1 MVLGLFGKSKKTKVP
16 SGPPQDVAW
25 VRSAKG
31 KYFKFLN
38 LEPDEMGLEN
48 ISAVYVLWHQGVRP
62 QWVYI
67 GHTDDLGRTLQE
79 LRRDDEI
86 VDYDKRGGLFV
97 TWSMIKPEFQ
107 PGVVRYLYQ
116 VMQPVVV
123 NPDYLDKGEDEKEAE
138 EVEPIPVLLPGTSA
152 PSGA

>member
-1 MVLGLFGKSKKTKVP
+1 MVLGLFGKSKKKKAP

-25 VRSAKG
+25 VKSAKNR
-31 KYFKFLN
+31 YFKFLN

-62 QWVYI
+62 QWVYV
-67 GHTDDLGRTLQE
+67 GQTDDLGRTLQE

-123 NPDYLDKGEDEKEAE
+123 NPDYLDKGEDEKGAE

>member
-1 MVLGLFGKSKKTKVP
+1 MVLGLFGKSKKKKAP

-25 VRSAKG
+25 VKSAKNR
-31 KYFKFLN
+31 YFKFLN

-62 QWVYI
+62 QWVYV
-67 GHTDDLGRTLQE
+67 GQTDDLGRTLQE

>member
-1 MVLGLFGKSKKTKVP
+1 MVLGLFGKSKKKKAP

-25 VRSAKG
+25 VKSAK
-31 KYFKFLN
+31 KRFYKFLN
-38 LEPDEMGLEN
+38 LEPEAMG
-48 ISAVYVLWHQGVRP
+48 IADMSAVYVLWHQGVRP
-62 QWVYI
+62 QWVYV
-67 GHTDDLGRTLQE
+67 GQTDDLGRTLQE

-123 NPDYLDKGEDEKEAE
+123 NPDYLDKGEDEKGAE

>member
-1 MVLGLFGKSKKTKVP
+1 MVLGLFGKSKKKKAP

-25 VRSAKG
+25 VKSAKG

-62 QWVYI
+62 QWVYL
-67 GHTDDLGRTLQE
+67 GYTDDLGRILQE

-86 VDYDKRGGLFV
+86 VEYDRRGGLFV

-107 PGVVRYLYQ
+107 PGVVRYLNQ
-116 VMQPVVV
+116 VMRPVVV
-123 NPDYLDKGEDEKEAE
+123 NPDLLEDGDDKEEDEI
-138 EVEPIPVLLPGTSA
+138 EPIPVLLPGA
-152 PSGA
+152 QPQGG

>member
-1 MVLGLFGKSKKTKVP
+1 LGLFGKSKKKKAP

-25 VRSAKG
+25 VKSAKNR
-31 KYFKFLN
+31 YFKFLN

-62 QWVYI
+62 QWVYV
-67 GHTDDLGRTLQE
+67 GQTDDLGRTLQE

>member
-1 MVLGLFGKSKKTKVP
+1 MVLGLFGKSKKKKAP

-25 VRSAKG
+25 VKSAKNR
-31 KYFKFLN
+31 YFKFLN

-62 QWVYI
+62 QWVYV
-67 GHTDDLGRTLQE
+67 GQTDDLGRTLQE

-86 VDYDKRGGLFV
+86 VNYDKRGGLFV